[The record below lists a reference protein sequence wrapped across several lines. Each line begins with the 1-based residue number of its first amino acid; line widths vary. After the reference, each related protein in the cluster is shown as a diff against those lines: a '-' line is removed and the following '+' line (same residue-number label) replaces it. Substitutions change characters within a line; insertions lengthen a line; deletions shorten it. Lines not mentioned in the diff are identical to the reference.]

1 MATEYIVKRA
11 GVNMKEVV
19 TVPRI
24 RYTTSLVGK
33 SRENIKVEEHI
44 TEADVILSR
53 ELNKIPIIRPGSKLV
68 VTISADGS
76 VSGFYKIWREID
88 YDAITPKVKTISS
101 DNTIK
106 EREKLVR

>member
-53 ELNKIPIIRPGSKLV
+53 ELKCPFGKRAYKNFLIFLYPIQCHHSIFKIPG
-68 VTISADGS
+68 
-76 VSGFYKIWREID
+76 
-88 YDAITPKVKTISS
+88 
-101 DNTIK
+101 
-106 EREKLVR
+106 